1 MKMSELGFWKSSL
14 VKIIKLID
22 IYNDEKNM
30 EIDDEYETKYFKE
43 PTITSMKELEGF
55 GSGESI

>member
-1 MKMSELGFWKSSL
+1 MEKQPGKNNKTDS
-14 VKIIKLID
+14 
-22 IYNDEKNM
+22 DEKNM
-30 EIDDEYETKYFKE
+30 EIDDEYETKYFKA